1 MKPTQAPFK
10 RIVLTC
16 AVLAVALILFTEES
30 RGVISVSVSASPLWT
45 DTGIT
50 LNTGSQVSITA
61 SGSWYFGDGQTVGPE
76 GASFDRAPFDR
87 FTSAAVHG
95 ELIGYI
101 GPDPFQGHAGD
112 GSFFPQATGYLV
124 VGNGIPAAA
133 AANFGLESTT
143 MPFPGISEIT
153 LAV

>member
-30 RGVISVSVSASPLWT
+30 RGVISVSVSANPLWT

-76 GASFDRAPFDR
+76 GASFDSAPFDR
-87 FTSAAVHG
+87 FTSATVHG
-95 ELIGYI
+95 KLIGYI
-101 GPDPFQGHAGD
+101 GPDPFQGHAFCAFASLSVGR
-112 GSFFPQATGYLV
+112 QANSYCLFCL
-124 VGNGIPAAA
+124 PAA
-133 AANFGLESTT
+133 LLLS
-143 MPFPGISEIT
+143 P
-153 LAV
+153 